1 MGVVPGDSGLG
12 VSLEWELDAP
22 FPVVVG
28 CSLSPLQ
35 VLVLSEHPNPLHT
48 AVGECEVCW
57 WMQSMLSHA
66 GGVLPCLE

>member
-1 MGVVPGDSGLG
+1 MGVVPGASGLG

-48 AVGECEVCW
+48 AVGECEVC
-57 WMQSMLSHA
+57 
-66 GGVLPCLE
+66 